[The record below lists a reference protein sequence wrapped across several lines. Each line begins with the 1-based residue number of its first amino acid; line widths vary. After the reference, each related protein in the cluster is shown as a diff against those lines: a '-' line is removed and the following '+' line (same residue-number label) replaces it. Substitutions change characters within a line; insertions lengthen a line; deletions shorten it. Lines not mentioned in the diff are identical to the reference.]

1 MCTDFYDMRVYCG
14 DGENRLTNYR
24 LQIDKLQIAD

>member
-14 DGENRLTNYR
+14 DGETSDERRSDGDEVTG
-24 LQIDKLQIAD
+24 